1 MINPKDLLPPNF
13 QCDPSMVY
21 HLAKVFAGEY
31 AYHCQEA
38 VMAATVKSVLDIGGN
53 AGAFT
58 LWAAQAFPLAT
69 INVYE
74 PSQESFALLTQ
85 NITSAGRATAYRCAV
100 ADKPGRAVLSAPKN
114 NTGDRS
120 ITAGAVGAGEEVEVI
135 SARSLPV
142 ADLVKIDAEGA
153 EALIISN
160 LGFRPKYLCY
170 EFHNVELR
178 SMLEKYLDPHYLRWY
193 HKESTP
199 GLGIV
204 GWIRKG
210 PSLK

>member
-13 QCDPSMVY
+13 QCDPSMTY

-31 AYHCQEA
+31 VYAFQER

-74 PSQESFALLTQ
+74 PSEASFALLTQ
-85 NITSAGRATAYRCAV
+85 NIASAGRATAYRCAV
-100 ADKPGRAVLSAPKN
+100 ADKAGKAILSAPKN

-120 ITAGAVGAGEEVEVI
+120 ITEANASGEEVEVVD
-135 SARSLPV
+135 ARSLPA

-153 EALIISN
+153 EALIIPN

-178 SMLEKYLDPHYLRWY
+178 STLEKYLDPHYLRWY

>member
-1 MINPKDLLPPNF
+1 
-13 QCDPSMVY
+13 
-21 HLAKVFAGEY
+21 
-31 AYHCQEA
+31 
-38 VMAATVKSVLDIGGN
+38 MAATVKSVLDIGGN

-74 PSQESFALLTQ
+74 PGQESFDLLTQ
-85 NITSAGRATAYRCAV
+85 NIASAGRATAYRCAV

-153 EALIISN
+153 EALIIPN

-178 SMLEKYLDPHYLRWY
+178 STLEKYLDPHYLRWY

-199 GLGIV
+199 GLGIA